1 MYLELPTES
10 EYNLGNKGSFN
21 SFFFNISKPFKY
33 SKIIIQIRGTQDLT
47 FRRLSCVL

>member
-10 EYNLGNKGSFN
+10 EYNLGNKSSFN
-21 SFFFNISKPFKY
+21 SFFNISKPFKY